1 MVRKKVEGI
10 TLDLTRI
17 PDNGVYVVEDLIVEE
32 IVPLPPA
39 PKCPFPEWLEE
50 LYKNPCS
57 FCGIKQKRM
66 HFDHINMFEKGD
78 SVSTMSYRGC
88 SKEEIMAE
96 LNKCQLL
103 CLTCHDKV
111 TSMERKYGFMRR
123 KRLFNK
129 ILRTGCNVEEMR
141 ITLQTEYMARM
152 EGVYGDLR
160 RRGKEGGHAPSVD
173 DLK

>member
-1 MVRKKVEGI
+1 MEGL

-17 PDNGVYVVEDLIVEE
+17 PENGVYVFEDLIVEE
-32 IVPLPPA
+32 IEPLPPA
-39 PKCPFPEWLEE
+39 PKCAFPEWLEE

-57 FCGIKQKRM
+57 FCGIKQNRM

-96 LNKCQLL
+96 MNKCQLL
-103 CLTCHDKV
+103 CITCHDKV
-111 TSMERKYGFMRR
+111 TSMERKYGFMRK

-129 ILRTGCNVEEMR
+129 KLRRGCDVEELRMK
-141 ITLQTEYMARM
+141 LKTEYMACM

-160 RRGKEGGHAPSVD
+160 RKGKEGYQVHSINDVKSEYSA
-173 DLK
+173 